1 MRKTIYYFLLI
12 FTLIGI
18 PFSAFGVLNT
28 MVSLKY
34 ETNNLT
40 DCISL
45 VSGTDLCLTIN
56 VFRGLTILFIIVFIL
71 LLIYRKKL
79 LRKNQFPKLD
89 FNQLDQLFDE
99 LQYQFSKGIS
109 IENYE
114 SGTRWIELEKVK
126 EWKSRFGYQLNIYS
140 NDHFI
145 DNKPHFHFDNI
156 SKEISCKISF
166 DGEIFESSGKKE
178 IDRKTLKELTYFLS
192 RTNIQNTLIAKWN
205 EKNPKLKVKYKS
217 AST

>member
-1 MRKTIYYFLLI
+1 
-12 FTLIGI
+12 
-18 PFSAFGVLNT
+18 

-40 DCISL
+40 DCISV

-56 VFRGLTILFIIVFIL
+56 IFLGLTITFIIVFIL
-71 LLIYRKKL
+71 LLTYRKKI
-79 LRKNQFPKLD
+79 LRQNQLPKLD
-89 FNQLDQLFDE
+89 FNRLDQAFDD

-109 IENYE
+109 FEKYE

-126 EWKSRFGYQLNIYS
+126 EWKSRFGYQLNIYG

-156 SKEISCKISF
+156 AKEIKCKISF
-166 DGEIFESSGKKE
+166 HGEIFESSGKKE
-178 IDRKTLKELTYFLS
+178 IDRKTLKELTYFLR
-192 RTNIQNTLIAKWN
+192 RTDIQNSLIAKWN
-205 EKNPKLKVKYKS
+205 EKNPKLKVKFKS